1 MVGKWLIIVMFY
13 WEGLSK
19 ASQRQIISSGDVYW
33 PVPMV
38 LFLVYRST
46 EIVIVPAFVV
56 VVQSLSCIR
65 LFATSW
71 TATHQPS
78 PSPRACSDL
87 YPLSQWCHPTISSYV
102 TLFSSWAQSF
112 PISGSFPMSQL
123 LATGGQ
129 STRISAPV
137 LPENIQGWFPLGLTG
152 LISLKS
158 QGLSRVFSSTT
169 IWKHQFFDGQPFLRS
184 SSHIYPWLLEKL

>member
-1 MVGKWLIIVMFY
+1 MYMKSF
-13 WEGLSK
+13 
-19 ASQRQIISSGDVYW
+19 
-33 PVPMV
+33 
-38 LFLVYRST
+38 
-46 EIVIVPAFVV
+46 
-56 VVQSLSCIR
+56 VVQSLSRVWLIGTPGTAALQASLSFTISWS
-65 LFATSW
+65 LFKLMS
-71 TATHQPS
+71 
-78 PSPRACSDL
+78 SDSVML
-87 YPLSQWCHPTISSYV
+87 SNHLIPCGPLLLPLSFPESCV
-102 TLFSSWAQSF
+102 VLFLF
-112 PISGSFPMSQL
+112 FFFFFLMSQL